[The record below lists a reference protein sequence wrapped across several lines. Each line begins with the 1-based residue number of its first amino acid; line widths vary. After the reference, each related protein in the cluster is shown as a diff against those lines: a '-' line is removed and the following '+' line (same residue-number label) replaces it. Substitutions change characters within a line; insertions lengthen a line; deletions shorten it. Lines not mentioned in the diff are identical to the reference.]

1 MEGKLLDKDRDNR
14 DDNADDESGVSFNVF
29 SRMIIGYNSGL
40 SFSFVSPLALFSIPV
55 ANLLLC
61 G

>member
-14 DDNADDESGVSFNVF
+14 DDNADDELGVSFNVF
-29 SRMIIGYNSGL
+29 SKTIIGCQVYHLVLCPS
-40 SFSFVSPLALFSIPV
+40 VALFSIPV
-55 ANLLLC
+55 AKLLLC